1 MRFYLKF
8 SSRIL
13 ITRLPEK
20 HHFTF
25 CFARNVNTVILLKE
39 AKPSPNR
46 RLIKLLTLVNL
57 FPSLRHFR

>member
-13 ITRLPEK
+13 ITRLREK

-25 CFARNVNTVILLKE
+25 CFATNVNTVILLKE

-46 RLIKLLTLVNL
+46 RLIKLLTFVNL